1 MCVLCTPQVM
11 KNALE
16 PLNCVGGSDGR
27 PVMQADP
34 SIVCD
39 PMVDPQ
45 YRWGGVLVGMGMCV
59 YVCCTCVWVSL
70 CCLCMDVR
78 GAAWKERGC
87 DGMRCTLCSLPLLF
101 VRINSH

>member
-1 MCVLCTPQVM
+1 M

-45 YRWGGVLVGMGMCV
+45 YRW
-59 YVCCTCVWVSL
+59 
-70 CCLCMDVR
+70 D
-78 GAAWKERGC
+78 
-87 DGMRCTLCSLPLLF
+87 
-101 VRINSH
+101 